1 MKDNDNDNNDGLPD
15 VMVEQ
20 VVTVAQAHIP
30 ALLLISPSKDV

>member
-1 MKDNDNDNNDGLPD
+1 MKDNDNDNDGLPD

>member
-1 MKDNDNDNNDGLPD
+1 MKDNDNDNDGLPD

-20 VVTVAQAHIP
+20 VVTVAKAHIP